1 MEIKTLKEHEKEHLL
16 TILRLTSWD
25 IGKAA
30 HLLKISIPKLKRKIW
45 EHGLTKEESGFGQ

>member
-30 HLLKISIPKLKRKIW
+30 HLLKISIPKLKRKI
-45 EHGLTKEESGFGQ
+45 